1 MGRLRFCF
9 LILAVVPA
17 RLLWAAPLP
26 THRPNKNIL
35 VIAHRTAM
43 RFAPENTLAGI
54 RKAIAMGADYIELDV
69 RSSKDGVPVLMHDD
83 TVNRTTSG
91 TGPVA
96 GLTLAQLKALSIR
109 TTQPAYR
116 GEKVATL
123 EEALQEMKGKT
134 CFYWDA
140 KEPPTAAMVALVKKY
155 GFGRDCVVITTG
167 EETARALAALWP
179 DAPLMPHFSSA
190 TEVAAMFSR
199 YPHLR
204 ALNSDAGKLDPAAV
218 DAAHAQGLLVFTNA
232 LVWQD
237 QPKFYQKILTELGSD
252 GIQTDGLDKVFALR
266 RKLQQ

>member
-1 MGRLRFCF
+1 MIFCF
-9 LILAVVPA
+9 LLLTVFSP
-17 RLLWAAPLP
+17 RLLCAASLP

-54 RKAIAMGADYIELDV
+54 RKAIEMGADYIELDV
-69 RSSKDGVPVLMHDD
+69 RTSKDGVPVLMHDD
-83 TVNRTTSG
+83 TLNRTTSG
-91 TGPVA
+91 TGPVSA
-96 GLTLAQLKALSIR
+96 RTLAQIKALSIR
-109 TTQPAYR
+109 TTNPAYR

-123 EEALQEMKGKT
+123 EEALAVMKGKT

-167 EETARALAALWP
+167 EDTARALAALWP
-179 DAPLMPHFSSA
+179 EAPLMPHFSTA
-190 TEVAAMFSR
+190 AEVASQLAR

-204 ALNSDAGKLDPAAV
+204 ALNSDAGKLDAAAV
-218 DAAHAQGLLVFTNA
+218 DAAHARGVLVFTNA

-237 QPKFYQKILTELGSD
+237 QPRFYQKIMAELGSD

-266 RKLQQ
+266 RKLQAQP